1 MVLLSQLNHGEAGQ
15 VLEVAVCGT
24 LRRHLLNLGLV
35 PGSTIKMVRRSPLGD
50 PVAYRI
56 RGATLALRKQEAD
69 KISIRRLTDEF

>member
-1 MVLLSQLNHGEAGQ
+1 MVLLSQLNHGESGQ